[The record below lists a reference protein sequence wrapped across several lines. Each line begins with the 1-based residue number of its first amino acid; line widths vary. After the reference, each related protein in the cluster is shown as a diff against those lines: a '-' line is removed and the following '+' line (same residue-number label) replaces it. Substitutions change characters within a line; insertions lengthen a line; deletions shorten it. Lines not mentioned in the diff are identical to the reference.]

1 MINYGLK
8 YETWYTD
15 MTKDDIDLYKVKL
28 SLILTLSCRKI
39 ILQQKYVVDQKG
51 KKNADLRKNLNV
63 SFLNLRTLKKS

>member
-1 MINYGLK
+1 
-8 YETWYTD
+8 